1 MRRRMCKV
9 KLKRTNGA
17 ILEPIPDHPWESQ
30 AVFNPATVRDGT
42 IIHMLYRAVKGKNYS
57 TIGYA
62 ELNPEGE
69 ILKRCAQPV
78 IAPELEIERQGCEDP
93 RIVHLDNQYYIFY
106 TAFDG
111 KNLTKNEN
119 TRVMLA
125 ATTDFQKYKKIGMVG
140 PDVQDKDAMIF
151 PESLDNKIYY
161 LHRIHPN
168 IQLAIFECMEELIHP
183 GENYWQEHLKNLD
196 KYTLL
201 HPEFEWEALK
211 VGAGPPP
218 LQTDAGWLLIYH
230 GVDKQR
236 VYRAGAVLLDEK
248 DPKKV
253 IARLP
258 YPILEPERKYERIG
272 DVNMVVFPEGLVQID
287 DDLLIFYGAADKVVG
302 LATCRLSELI
312 EELWLN
318 RVS

>member
-1 MRRRMCKV
+1 MCKV
-9 KLKRTNGA
+9 KLKRINGA
-17 ILEPIPDHPWESQ
+17 ILEPISDHPWESQ
-30 AVFNPATVRDGT
+30 AVFNPATVKIDDK
-42 IIHMLYRAVKGKNYS
+42 IHMLYRAVKAENYS

-62 ELNPEGE
+62 ELNSSGE
-69 ILKRCAQPV
+69 ILYRCPQPV

-93 RIVHLDNQYYIFY
+93 RIVQLNNQYYIFY

-125 ATTDFQKYKKIGMVG
+125 TTTDFQKYNKIGMIG

-151 PESLDNKIYY
+151 PAIIHNRIYY
-161 LHRIHPN
+161 IHRIHPN
-168 IQLAIFECMEELIHP
+168 IQIAIFECMEELIHP
-183 GENYWQEHLKNLD
+183 EENYWEDHLGNLD

-201 HPEFEWEALK
+201 HPEHEWEALK

-230 GVDKQR
+230 GVDKGR
-236 VYRAGAVLLDEK
+236 VYRAGVVLLSDQ
-248 DPKKV
+248 DPTKV

-258 YPILEPERKYERIG
+258 YPILEPEMEYERIG
-272 DVNMVVFPEGLVQID
+272 DVNMVVFPEGLVQVED
-287 DDLLIFYGAADKVVG
+287 YLLIFYGAADKVIG
-302 LATCRLSELI
+302 LASCRLSELI
-312 EELWLN
+312 EELWRN
-318 RVS
+318 RIS